1 MYVGRTSNLT
11 GRLSAH
17 NHASNKGY
25 TKRYQ
30 PWVLIYWEE
39 YDSINEAIKREK
51 YFKTGVGRDFL
62 KAYITGNK

>member
-1 MYVGRTSNLT
+1 MYVGRTSNLN

-30 PWVLIYWEE
+30 PWVIIYWEE
-39 YDSINEAIKREK
+39 FDSINEANKREK

-62 KAYITGNK
+62 KQYIPGNN